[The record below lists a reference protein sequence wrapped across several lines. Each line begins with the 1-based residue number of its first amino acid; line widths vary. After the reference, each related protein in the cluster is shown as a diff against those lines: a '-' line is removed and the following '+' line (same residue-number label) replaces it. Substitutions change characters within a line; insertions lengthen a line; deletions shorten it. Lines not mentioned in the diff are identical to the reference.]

1 MCTGQRMP
9 WPGKASGCSSLR
21 SGLLPAPLDLVGTDI
36 DHRRDR
42 CCCAQLAA
50 CSLPKLAAAQYC
62 GSRGHATSF
71 GATSVGAARRVW
83 RCTAAASP
91 AVDWHAHN
99 TPLVGA
105 GAGGAPFCL
114 SEVVM
119 TVFAVL
125 FRFKWWW
132 MLRTRPGLV
141 SGGQDTFSPLCG
153 VTGEFAGVG
162 DRTAPVAT
170 GGRRGR
176 RLHGMDVPA
185 VRGGGRR
192 CARFSGTGRS
202 APRCRPRFRR

>member
-1 MCTGQRMP
+1 
-9 WPGKASGCSSLR
+9 
-21 SGLLPAPLDLVGTDI
+21 
-36 DHRRDR
+36 
-42 CCCAQLAA
+42 
-50 CSLPKLAAAQYC
+50 
-62 GSRGHATSF
+62 
-71 GATSVGAARRVW
+71 
-83 RCTAAASP
+83 
-91 AVDWHAHN
+91 
-99 TPLVGA
+99 
-105 GAGGAPFCL
+105 
-114 SEVVM
+114 M

-192 CARFSGTGRS
+192 CARLRNGPAPQRLREPGTVGPVLPWSCSLSGKARVRG
-202 APRCRPRFRR
+202 